1 MADKLKDLVVQFLE
15 PMLVEHFYNKMKAI
29 FVHDLGKP
37 NMQGMILDLDSLPQK
52 PEGLKEAVIK
62 WLISVNLTRIKND
75 EEPIVTLEVVLKCPV
90 WKIVRP
96 PLKRLNLTKEQMF
109 NKPTASTKIIGK
121 KSSMG
126 SINKKR

>member
-1 MADKLKDLVVQFLE
+1 MASNLEDLGIRLME
-15 PMLVEHFYNKMKAI
+15 PMLVEHFYDSMRAI

-37 NMQGMILDLDSLPQK
+37 DSRGLLLDLDSLPTK

-62 WLISVNLTRIKND
+62 WLISVNLTRIRGGED
-75 EEPIVTLEVVLKCPV
+75 PIITLDLVLKCPV

-96 PLKRLNLTKEQMF
+96 PLKRVQLTKEKLF
-109 NKPTASTKIIGK
+109 NKPGVKTIGQK
-121 KSSMG
+121 QIPG